1 MNKED
6 LEKLYSD
13 LEDKIYKIK
22 EKLGYNPL
30 EICGNEEQELEFD
43 FAYYQGQKDLIDEI
57 IKNNID

>member
-43 FAYYQGQKDLIDEI
+43 FAYYQGQKDLID
-57 IKNNID
+57 

>member
-22 EKLGYNPL
+22 EKLDYNPL